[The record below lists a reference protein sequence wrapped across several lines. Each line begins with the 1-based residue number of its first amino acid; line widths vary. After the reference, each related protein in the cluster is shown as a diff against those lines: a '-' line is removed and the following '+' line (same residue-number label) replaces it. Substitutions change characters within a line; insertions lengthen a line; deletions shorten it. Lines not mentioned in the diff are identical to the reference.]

1 MNGWCLMIR
10 KMIRKIIKKLMIK
23 LTISSWKTR
32 LGFYLVISSEIFKSC
47 GFTMVLDIT
56 TIGFAFLFLGI
67 AHKTEGK

>member
-1 MNGWCLMIR
+1 
-10 KMIRKIIKKLMIK
+10 MIK

-32 LGFYLVISSEIFKSC
+32 LGFYLVIGSEIFKSC